1 MFICSVKAKTL
12 RLFGLI
18 ALCLCVIS
26 AVGIVIADASAATAS
41 AAGISL
47 ENIKTEKD
55 RRAFLEAAG
64 VKATEDAES
73 AAEITLPKSLDAVLL
88 GYNEIQKQQGLDLSR
103 YAGKTVTRYTYR
115 IADQNGAPTY
125 ANLILYRN
133 TVVGA
138 DLTQA
143 GSDGFVKPLLLAT
156 EGQ

>member
-12 RLFGLI
+12 RFFGLI
-18 ALCLCVIS
+18 VLCLCVIS
-26 AVGIVIADASAATAS
+26 AVGIVLADANAAPAS

-47 ENIKTEKD
+47 ENVKTEKD
-55 RRAFLEAAG
+55 RRAFLEAVG
-64 VKATEDAES
+64 LTPTKDAES
-73 AAEITLPKSLDAVLL
+73 AAEITLPKALDAVLL

-138 DLTQA
+138 DVTA
-143 GSDGFVKPLLLAT
+143 TGSDGFVKPLLRLA
-156 EGQ
+156 E